1 MEALEELRKQLD
13 EIDDQLVKLYE
24 DRMRICALVG
34 KYKIKNGRKVMDR
47 QREREKLQDV
57 ESKVSLEYNKKGIRK
72 LYKQLMS
79 MSRRLQYRQFAQAF
93 LCVNIFGRKRG

>member
-34 KYKIKNGRKVMDR
+34 KYKIKNGRKVIIAKGN
-47 QREREKLQDV
+47 ERNYRMW
-57 ESKVSLEYNKKGIRK
+57 KVKFLWNIIKKE
-72 LYKQLMS
+72 
-79 MSRRLQYRQFAQAF
+79 
-93 LCVNIFGRKRG
+93 FGNSINS